1 MAEEQLHRESA
12 QAGAVAPGTVV
23 CGVDGRDGGEQALAA
38 AGRLAQRL
46 GLSVVVAHVQLG
58 AVPLV
63 TPGVA
68 VQELREDLEVEVM
81 LQAAAAL
88 DPLGVPWRMELD
100 SGDPARGLQR
110 IADRVDADLVV
121 IGTRGAGAGCT
132 VRRLVTGSVSSM
144 LVHHERRPVL
154 VVPPRGR
161 DTARPGPG

>member
-1 MAEEQLHRESA
+1 MAEEQLHPQQERT
-12 QAGAVAPGTVV
+12 GASGPGTIV
-23 CGVDGRDGGEQALAA
+23 CGVDGRDGGQQALVA

-46 GLSVVVAHVQLG
+46 GLTVVVAHVQLG
-58 AVPLV
+58 AVPLG

-100 SGDPARGLQR
+100 CGDPARGLQR

-121 IGTRGAGAGCT
+121 IGTRGAGAGCA
-132 VRRLVTGSVSSM
+132 VRRLVNGSVSSA

-154 VVPPRGR
+154 VVPPRG
-161 DTARPGPG
+161 